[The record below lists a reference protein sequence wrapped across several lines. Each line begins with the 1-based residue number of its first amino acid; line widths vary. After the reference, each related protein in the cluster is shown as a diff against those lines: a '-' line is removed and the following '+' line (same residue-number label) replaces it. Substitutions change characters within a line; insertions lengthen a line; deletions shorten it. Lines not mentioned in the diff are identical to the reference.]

1 MKVKD
6 PTYNNNPEKTTKI
19 MWLPMS
25 NGAAERLKS
34 QELFFTFLL
43 FLLSQWSAALFI
55 SSALVTFK

>member
-6 PTYNNNPEKTTKI
+6 PTYNNNPEKTTEI

-25 NGAAERLKS
+25 NGAAEKLKS

-43 FLLSQWSAALFI
+43 FLLSHWSAALFI